1 MADAWRPLELND
13 YDKSRCRYHLSY
25 NSGANIPAG
34 DLARLEEAMA
44 RIPDDYFYT
53 RVIEHLDRCD
63 KAYRISQIFR
73 VEDQPQPSR
82 IERITG
88 DTDRAIYQSDPI
100 KADRDYR
107 EIYLREVDRL
117 AETLYVA
124 NYRREEVRRYAFERS
139 GAEFIM
145 AVPGP
150 ADTSVSTRIVQ
161 YTGFHSWR

>member
-1 MADAWRPLELND
+1 M
-13 YDKSRCRYHLSY
+13 

-34 DLARLEEAMA
+34 DLARLEEAMSQ
-44 RIPDDYFYT
+44 IPDSYFYA

-63 KAYRISQIFR
+63 KAFRISQIFR

-88 DTDRAIYQSDPI
+88 DTDRAIFQSDPL

-150 ADTSVSTRIVQ
+150 ADTSVSSRIVQ
-161 YTGFHSWR
+161 FTGFNSWR

>member
-1 MADAWRPLELND
+1 MELSD
-13 YDKSRCRYHLSY
+13 YDKARARFHLGY
-25 NSGANIPAG
+25 NVGANLPAG
-34 DLARLEEAMA
+34 DIARLEEAMA
-44 RIPDDYFYT
+44 RVPDSYFYS

-63 KAYRISQIFR
+63 KAYRVSQVFR

-88 DTDRAIYQSDPI
+88 DTDRAIFQSDPL
-100 KADRDYR
+100 KAAKDYR
-107 EIYLREVDRL
+107 EIYLREVDML

-124 NYRREEVRRYAFERS
+124 NYRREEVRRYAFERA

-150 ADTSVSTRIVQ
+150 ADTAVGTRVLQ
-161 YTGFHSWR
+161 ATGSMNWR

>member
-1 MADAWRPLELND
+1 MELDDFN
-13 YDKSRCRYHLSY
+13 KSRCRFHLGY
-25 NSGANIPAG
+25 NVGANLPAG

-44 RIPDDYFYT
+44 RIPDSYFYA

-63 KAYRISQIFR
+63 KVWRVSQVFR

-88 DTDRAIYQSDPI
+88 DTDRAIFTSDPL
-100 KADRDYR
+100 KTAKDYR
-107 EIYLREVDRL
+107 EVYLREVDLL

-124 NYRREEVRRYAFERS
+124 NYRREDVRRYAFERS

-145 AVPGP
+145 ALPGP
-150 ADTSVSTRIVQ
+150 ADTAVGTRVLQ
-161 YTGFHSWR
+161 ATGSMNWR